1 MLGTREQPLIVLS
14 HFAALS
20 LTLKRCKL
28 LVYESERE
36 TISAVTDLPN
46 LKLLYVRL
54 NKVTLKQLS

>member
-46 LKLLYVRL
+46 LKLL
-54 NKVTLKQLS
+54 